1 MSMERG
7 YRPIPN
13 RLRMHRRLMGFK
25 QRHVALL
32 LGLHDTKPL
41 SLWEKGLAMPSSVN
55 LIKLSIIYRTYPNEL
70 YLELFSELKKEV
82 TGLELRHFADQ

>member
-1 MSMERG
+1 
-7 YRPIPN
+7 
-13 RLRMHRRLMGFK
+13 MHRKLMGFK
-25 QRHVALL
+25 QKQVAKL

-70 YLELFSELKKEV
+70 YFELFIELKKEIS
-82 TGLELRHFADQ
+82 GLELQQFSEYE